1 MAKGS
6 ADAKSDASGFCGKH
20 LNCSESFFSAQL
32 HKAEPH
38 LQTLDLVVFSIGDVI
53 QATGCPES
61 HFGYPVFLE
70 HTTNMLTLQHP
81 PAALV

>member
-1 MAKGS
+1 MRNQMPVDFV
-6 ADAKSDASGFCGKH
+6 ADISIAVKV
-20 LNCSESFFSAQL
+20 FSAHL
-32 HKAEPH
+32 HKAAPH